1 MSKDGRSSCPSIGAL
16 CERLFRSSKTEVEQP
31 ANTEKL
37 QAQNAPNPPSVSAS
51 EPNGEIYM
59 ALWPFQARADEELS
73 FQEGEQFQICERQGD
88 WCTALKLDRNGRV
101 TARGF
106 VPQNYLA
113 RRKTV
118 KEQP

>member
-1 MSKDGRSSCPSIGAL
+1 MSKDGRRSCPGLGAL
-16 CERLFRSSKTEVEQP
+16 CERLFRSSKTEVEKP
-31 ANTEKL
+31 ANTSKL
-37 QAQNAPNPPSVSAS
+37 QTQDVPNPPSS
-51 EPNGEIYM
+51 EPAGEIYS

-73 FQEGEQFQICERQGD
+73 FQEGEQFRICERQGD
-88 WCTALKLDRNGRV
+88 WWTAVKLDGNGRV
-101 TARGF
+101 IAKGV